1 MHRLVAVAALMS
13 ALLAAPAL
21 AGGQPLPPRAGYPPV
36 VRSAAGPVP
45 APPPRA
51 FAYGET
57 DGVIVEAWLPRNERL
72 PIYNIPPR
80 VFPEW

>member
-1 MHRLVAVAALMS
+1 MHRLLAAATLT

-21 AGGQPLPPRAGYPPV
+21 AGGQPLPPRAGHPPV
-36 VRSAAGPVP
+36 VRSAAIPVP
-45 APPPRA
+45 APPRA
-51 FAYGET
+51 FGYSEP